1 MTDDK
6 GSQEQWRRERDFLNA
21 RRHDLARSAQHRYPP
36 SWRVAGTPMLARPD
50 WIPAAPVPLD
60 QVTLSWRPG
69 GDAAP
74 PSGGPLPDGTGP
86 ESAAVRPWRDDGRRF
101 SSYAAALGALTRPV
115 LFENRA
121 CYRLLGVRTAPGAT
135 SLEFGPGRYFEM
147 INTGEAVAHEYAAAA
162 LAAASPAGDPVAD
175 GTRASPAGGPVADGT
190 RASPAG
196 GPVADGTRA
205 SPAGDPAAD
214 DARASPAPHP
224 AAGELPLRSLI
235 GDPTD
240 LRRRPVMA
248 AVATLV
254 LRADR
259 AGGDTQM
266 ILHWRDPARVATGG
280 GLYQVA
286 PVGMFQPSH
295 DAAWNLANDFSLWR
309 AIVRELAEE
318 LLGAGEDYHSDAA
331 PIDYQ
336 RWPLYA
342 ALADARHA
350 GSLRAHW
357 LGLGVDPLTLVVD
370 MLTVAVFDAPVFDAV
385 FAGLVSANAEGR
397 IVTGEDATG
406 TTIGIPFRAAT
417 VERFT
422 TAEPMQA
429 AGAALLRLAWRH
441 RDALL
446 RR

>member
-1 MTDDK
+1 MTDSS
-6 GSQEQWRRERDFLNA
+6 GSQEQWRRARGFLNA
-21 RRHDLARSAQHRYPP
+21 RRHDLARSVQHRYPG
-36 SWRVAGTPMLARPD
+36 SWRVAGTPMLARPG

-60 QVTLSWRPG
+60 RVTLSWRPG
-69 GDAAP
+69 GNAGGPGAP
-74 PSGGPLPDGTGP
+74 PPEGPLLDGTGP

-101 SSYAAALGALTRPV
+101 GSYAAALGALTRPV

-121 CYRLLGVRTAPGAT
+121 CYRLLGVRAAPGAT

-147 INTGEAVAHEYAAAA
+147 INTSEAVAHEYAAAA
-162 LAAASPAGDPVAD
+162 LAAVGPERDPPAD
-175 GTRASPAGGPVADGT
+175 GTRAGPIP
-190 RASPAG
+190 R
-196 GPVADGTRA
+196 
-205 SPAGDPAAD
+205 
-214 DARASPAPHP
+214 P

-254 LRADR
+254 LRADD
-259 AGGDTQM
+259 DTQM

-295 DAAWNLANDFSLWR
+295 DAAWNRANDFGLWR

-318 LLGAGEDYHSDAA
+318 LLGAGEDYHSDTA

-350 GSLRAHW
+350 GSLRVHW
-357 LGLGVDPLTLVVD
+357 LGLGLDPLTLVVD

-385 FAGLVSANAEGR
+385 FAGLVPANAEGR
-397 IVTGEDATG
+397 MVTGEDATG

-441 RDALL
+441 RATLIS
-446 RR
+446 

>member
-1 MTDDK
+1 MTDPS
-6 GSQEQWRRERDFLNA
+6 GSQEQWRRVRGFLNA
-21 RRHDLARSAQHRYPP
+21 SRHHLARSVQHRYPP
-36 SWRVAGTPMLARPD
+36 SWRVAGTPMLARPE
-50 WIPAAPVPLD
+50 WIPAAPVALD

-69 GDAAP
+69 GDGDP
-74 PSGGPLPDGTGP
+74 PSGGPLLDGTGP

-101 SSYAAALGALTRPV
+101 GSYAAALGAMTRPV

-121 CYRLLGVRTAPGAT
+121 CYRLLGVRAAPGAT
-135 SLEFGPGRYFEM
+135 GLEFGPGRYFEM
-147 INTGEAVAHEYAAAA
+147 INTSEAVAHEYAAAA
-162 LAAASPAGDPVAD
+162 LAAESPVGDL
-175 GTRASPAGGPVADGT
+175 
-190 RASPAG
+190 
-196 GPVADGTRA
+196 
-205 SPAGDPAAD
+205 AAD
-214 DARASPAPHP
+214 DTRARPAPYP

-240 LRRRPVMA
+240 LLRRPVMA

-254 LRADR
+254 LRAGR
-259 AGGDTQM
+259 PGGDTDM

-336 RWPLYA
+336 RWPLHA
-342 ALADARHA
+342 ALADARQA
-350 GSLRAHW
+350 GTLRVHW
-357 LGLGVDPLTLVVD
+357 LGLGLDPLTLVVD

-397 IVTGEDATG
+397 LLTGQDATG
-406 TTIGIPFRAAT
+406 TTVGIPFRAAT

-429 AGAALLRLAWRH
+429 AGAALLRLGWRH

>member
-1 MTDDK
+1 MPMTDPS
-6 GSQEQWRRERDFLNA
+6 GSQEQWRRVRGFLNA
-21 RRHDLARSAQHRYPP
+21 RRHDLARSVQHRYPP
-36 SWRVAGTPMLARPD
+36 SWRVAGTPMLARPE

-69 GDAAP
+69 GDAPAQ
-74 PSGGPLPDGTGP
+74 SDGALLDGTGQG
-86 ESAAVRPWRDDGRRF
+86 SAAVRPFRDDGRRF
-101 SSYAAALGALTRPV
+101 GSYAVALGALTRPL
-115 LFENRA
+115 LFENRV

-135 SLEFGPGRYFEM
+135 SLELGPGRYFEM

-162 LAAASPAGDPVAD
+162 LAAASPAGE
-175 GTRASPAGGPVADGT
+175 PA
-190 RASPAG
+190 
-196 GPVADGTRA
+196 
-205 SPAGDPAAD
+205 AGDT
-214 DARASPAPHP
+214 RASPAPHP
-224 AAGELPLRSLI
+224 TAGELPLRSLI

-295 DAAWNLANDFSLWR
+295 DAAWNLTNDFSLWR

-318 LLGAGEDYHSDAA
+318 LLGACEDYHSDTA

-350 GSLRAHW
+350 GSLRVHW
-357 LGLGVDPLTLVVD
+357 LGLGLDPLTLVVD

-417 VERFT
+417 IERFT

-429 AGAALLRLAWRH
+429 AGAALLRLAWRQK
-441 RDALL
+441 DALL

>member
-1 MTDDK
+1 MTDPS
-6 GSQEQWRRERDFLNA
+6 GSQEQWRRVRGFLNA
-21 RRHDLARSAQHRYPP
+21 RRHDLARSVQHRYSP
-36 SWRVAGTPMLARPD
+36 SWRVAGTPMLARPE

-69 GDAAP
+69 GDVAAQ
-74 PSGGPLPDGTGP
+74 SDGPLLDGTGP
-86 ESAAVRPWRDDGRRF
+86 GSAAVRPWRDDGRRF
-101 SSYAAALGALTRPV
+101 GSYAAALGALTTPV

-121 CYRLLGVRTAPGAT
+121 CYRLLGVRATAGAT
-135 SLEFGPGRYFEM
+135 SLEFGPSRYFEM
-147 INTGEAVAHEYAAAA
+147 INTGEAVAHEYAAAT
-162 LAAASPAGDPVAD
+162 LAASPAGDPAAD
-175 GTRASPAGGPVADGT
+175 H
-190 RASPAG
+190 
-196 GPVADGTRA
+196 TRA

-214 DARASPAPHP
+214 HTRTSPAGDPAADHTRTSPAPQP
-224 AAGELPLRSLI
+224 AAGELPLRTLI

-254 LRADR
+254 LRADHV
-259 AGGDTQM
+259 GGDTQM

-295 DAAWNLANDFSLWR
+295 DAAWNLTNDFSLWR

-318 LLGAGEDYHSDAA
+318 LLGAGEDYHSDTA

-350 GSLRAHW
+350 GSLRVHW
-357 LGLGVDPLTLVVD
+357 LGLGLDPLTLVVD

-397 IVTGEDATG
+397 MVTGEDATG

-441 RDALL
+441 QETLL